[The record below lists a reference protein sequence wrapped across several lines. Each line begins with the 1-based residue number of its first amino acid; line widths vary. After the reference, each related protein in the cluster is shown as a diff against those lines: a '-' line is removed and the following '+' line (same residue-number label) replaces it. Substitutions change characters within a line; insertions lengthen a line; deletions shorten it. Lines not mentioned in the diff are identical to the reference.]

1 MAQCKLSPTWKWLP
15 HQFLIAFSYV
25 FVFLSVLWSA
35 SHLLQFVAR
44 LENWPFFLQLVS
56 PCPLLPWDQKP
67 TKHHIIPTHLSVLAY
82 SNLYHLTLTASV
94 SRSVWM
100 RWSYPKTL
108 PIFLTSTVPL
118 HMSLS
123 SFSRAGLCPR
133 HSCHTWVVSNKIRS
147 CIFQSY
153 INMDHIAITCHNN
166 NNICD
171 SSHHC

>member
-15 HQFLIAFSYV
+15 HQFLVAFSYV

-82 SNLYHLTLTASV
+82 SNLYHLTSSPLQCHEVCEWDGATLKPFLFSWHPLFPYTCPYPASAEQD
-94 SRSVWM
+94 SVLFTHA
-100 RWSYPKTL
+100 TL
-108 PIFLTSTVPL
+108 EWFPI
-118 HMSLS
+118 
-123 SFSRAGLCPR
+123 
-133 HSCHTWVVSNKIRS
+133 K
-147 CIFQSY
+147 
-153 INMDHIAITCHNN
+153 
-166 NNICD
+166 
-171 SSHHC
+171 